1 MPQMTSF
8 VRLLARETEKMV
20 SFFFKGGP
28 EEEEGLTRVYLD
40 QPVLDK
46 ETGEGGTQGGLR
58 YALASMQGWRAHMED
73 AQSCVAEL
81 PGELSDWCFFAVYD
95 GHAGSKVAQYC
106 SHHLLEH
113 ILKTGGVKQGGD
125 PETVKESIREGF
137 LTIDSYMHRLTRYRG
152 WDNSGSTAVAVML
165 SPGHIYFINCGD
177 SRAVLCRDGEVC
189 FYTEDHKPFNPR
201 ERERIQNAGGTVTLQ
216 RVNGS
221 LAVSRALGD
230 FDFKEVE
237 WRPPTEQ
244 LVSPEP
250 EVYEVARSPG
260 DEFLVLACD
269 GVWDII
275 SNEGLC
281 AFVTN
286 RLQVCSDLKEVC
298 SQIIDTCLYKGSQDN
313 MSITLI
319 CFPGAPQVSQAALQR
334 EAELEEVLESRVAEI
349 FEEWQEEGVPDLI
362 YVMKYL
368 QSEIIPGLPPGGG
381 LASKNIYWF
390 RSGSPGKGTMR
401 LGKHNQEGSAHR
413 YHPCADL
420 EAAKTNICCPL
431 MRVPSANCFFSLC
444 KPTMQPN
451 QSYNVGGQ
459 RSSGQ
464 LTDKPTGAWPVY
476 RGRWCTVSRGHPG

>member
-1 MPQMTSF
+1 MKCSGADSSQWDSKMPQMTSF

-46 ETGEGGTQGGLR
+46 ETGEGGTHGGLR

-113 ILKTGGVKQGGD
+113 ILKLEEEARGD

-177 SRAVLCRDGEVC
+177 SRAILCRNGEVC

-319 CFPGAPQVSQAALQR
+319 CFPGAPQVSQEALQR

-381 LASKNIYWF
+381 LASKRDTVISAYYKLRAEKGVLDESTDINVSDD
-390 RSGSPGKGTMR
+390 SG
-401 LGKHNQEGSAHR
+401 
-413 YHPCADL
+413 
-420 EAAKTNICCPL
+420 
-431 MRVPSANCFFSLC
+431 
-444 KPTMQPN
+444 
-451 QSYNVGGQ
+451 
-459 RSSGQ
+459 
-464 LTDKPTGAWPVY
+464 
-476 RGRWCTVSRGHPG
+476 

>member
-1 MPQMTSF
+1 MKCTGADSSQWERKMPQMTSF
-8 VRLLARETEKMV
+8 MRLLARETEKMV

-28 EEEEGLTRVYLD
+28 EAEEEEGLDRVYLD
-40 QPVLDK
+40 RPVLDK
-46 ETGEGGTQGGLR
+46 ETGGGGAHGGLR
-58 YALASMQGWRAHMED
+58 YALASMQGWRAQMED
-73 AQSCVAEL
+73 AHSCVAEL

-113 ILKTGGVKQGGD
+113 ILKSGRVKQGGD
-125 PETVKESIREGF
+125 PETVKNSIRDAF
-137 LTIDSYMHRLTRYRG
+137 LTIDSYMHRLTKYRG
-152 WDNSGSTAVAVML
+152 WDNSGSTAVAIIL
-165 SPGHIYFINCGD
+165 SPEHIYFINCGD

-189 FYTEDHKPFNPR
+189 FYTEDHKPFNPG

-281 AFVTN
+281 AFIRN
-286 RLQVCSDLKEVC
+286 RLQVCSDLKDVC
-298 SQIIDTCLYKGSQDN
+298 TQIIDTCLYKGSHDN
-313 MSITLI
+313 MSIILI
-319 CFPGAPQVSQAALQR
+319 CFPGAPKVSQEALQR
-334 EAELEEVLESRVAEI
+334 EAELEEVLQSRVAEI

-362 YVMKYL
+362 HVMKNL

-381 LASKNIYWF
+381 LASKRDTVISAYYKLRAEKSVLGESMNINVSDD
-390 RSGSPGKGTMR
+390 SG
-401 LGKHNQEGSAHR
+401 
-413 YHPCADL
+413 
-420 EAAKTNICCPL
+420 
-431 MRVPSANCFFSLC
+431 
-444 KPTMQPN
+444 
-451 QSYNVGGQ
+451 
-459 RSSGQ
+459 
-464 LTDKPTGAWPVY
+464 
-476 RGRWCTVSRGHPG
+476 